1 VAVPAR
7 NGGLSITEQPAP
19 DDDGL
24 AVCAA
29 AALEA
34 SLRARAPGVHAS
46 TPLVRQLAARVGR
59 ELSLDTQAQAQL
71 DVAVRI
77 RDVGML
83 ALPDS
88 MV

>member
-1 VAVPAR
+1 
-7 NGGLSITEQPAP
+7 
-19 DDDGL
+19 
-24 AVCAA
+24 
-29 AALEA
+29 
-34 SLRARAPGVHAS
+34 
-46 TPLVRQLAARVGR
+46 VRQLAARVGR

>member
-1 VAVPAR
+1 M
-7 NGGLSITEQPAP
+7 
-19 DDDGL
+19 
-24 AVCAA
+24 CAA